1 MKLLKQP
8 IIGKQTR
15 NPSVP
20 YRLMHYVVT
29 QEVEEGMLLFNTL
42 TCSMAL
48 VTHEEAK
55 DLAAVEE
62 LVENWFLVPVGHDD
76 KKLCKMVRAALMYQR
91 KRPKGLKEYTII
103 TTTGCN
109 ARCAYCFE
117 QGVQP
122 VHMTMETAEKV
133 AQFIIGHQGEQE
145 KVKIE
150 WFGGEPLYN
159 MKVMDRISTILKEH
173 DIKFSSHITSNGYLF
188 SDNMIKKAVE
198 LWNVKK
204 VQITLD
210 GTEEN
215 YNRIKAYVNAGAGSP
230 FQRVLDNIQKL
241 LETNDIK
248 VSIRINL
255 ENDVLDD
262 IWTLTRQLAERF
274 KGYKNLTVYYSPLF
288 EHIGPQASVRTP
300 EQRRLIMN
308 EIRKMRQYLRSIGMG
323 TNVRKKLMGGLLFN
337 QCKVDS
343 GEGIMIAPD
352 GHLGLCEHYVDSH
365 FFGHIDSEEW
375 DEEAIKQMRE
385 YWEEIPECDTC
396 ACYPMCFRL
405 KICNTLGT
413 CYEEVREDNVKSIQE
428 QMMDEYKALL
438 EE

>member
-1 MKLLKQP
+1 
-8 IIGKQTR
+8 
-15 NPSVP
+15 
-20 YRLMHYVVT
+20 
-29 QEVEEGMLLFNTL
+29 MLLFNTL

-55 DLAAVEE
+55 DLTAVEG
-62 LVENWFLVPVGHDD
+62 LVENCFLVPVGHDD

-133 AQFIIGHQGEQE
+133 AQFIISHQGEHE
-145 KVKIE
+145 KVKIN

-173 DIKFSSHITSNGYLF
+173 DIKFSSRITSNGYLF

-274 KGYKNLTVYYSPLF
+274 KTYKNLMVYYNPLF
-288 EHIGPQASVRTP
+288 EHIGPQAPVRTP

-308 EIRKMRQYLRSIGMG
+308 EIRKLRQYLRSIGMG
-323 TNVRKKLMGGLLFN
+323 TNVRMKLMGGY
-337 QCKVDS
+337 CS
-343 GEGIMIAPD
+343 TSAR
-352 GHLGLCEHYVDSH
+352 
-365 FFGHIDSEEW
+365 W
-375 DEEAIKQMRE
+375 TA
-385 YWEEIPECDTC
+385 
-396 ACYPMCFRL
+396 A
-405 KICNTLGT
+405 
-413 CYEEVREDNVKSIQE
+413 
-428 QMMDEYKALL
+428 KAS
-438 EE
+438 